1 MRPAR
6 SKSSVRN
13 PGSTPPQAAFSL
25 IEIVLAIGVFVFA
38 IVAILALMSIGSNS
52 NLAAATD
59 TSLAE
64 MTQYVDSYVRHQGF
78 TVLSGSIAI
87 PNGAIPGGLPSSPYL
102 NNAKANFFFD
112 VSGNV
117 ITNSS
122 TGIPDTTG
130 TYSTEIYSCTVSA
143 SPASFVPALA
153 SITGTSLPGTSS
165 NLLYLRYDFRWP
177 VAAHHANPDRTV
189 YSSFANYE

>member
-78 TVLSGSIAI
+78 TSLSGSN
-87 PNGAIPGGLPSSPYL
+87 PAIPGSPTLTSAYF
-102 NNAKANFFFD
+102 NNATPNFFFD
-112 VSGNV
+112 GSGNV
-117 ITNSS
+117 IVSS
-122 TGIPDTTG
+122 ATGLPDTTG
-130 TYSTEIYSCTVSA
+130 TYSNALYSCTVSA
-143 SPASFVPALA
+143 SPAPNVPAVA
-153 SITGTSLPGTSS
+153 AATGVALSATSS

-177 VAAHHANPDRTV
+177 CIAHKAPKYPPDRTV
-189 YSSFANYE
+189 YSSVANYE